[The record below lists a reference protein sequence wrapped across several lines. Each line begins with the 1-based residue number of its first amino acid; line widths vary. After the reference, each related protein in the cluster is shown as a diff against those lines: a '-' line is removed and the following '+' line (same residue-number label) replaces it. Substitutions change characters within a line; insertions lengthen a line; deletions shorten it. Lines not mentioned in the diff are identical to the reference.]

1 MHNNKFSITRGK
13 VKNVRVRKI
22 NLSELEYIAKLL
34 VEQMPGR
41 EFDEAKE
48 HTEWHLKGFSEF
60 CLVAEDK
67 NKIVGFIIS
76 HLHENALEIEELYAV
91 RGHENVFGPLI
102 TEVLNKIPKVD
113 NITMEID
120 TFHALI
126 KQLK

>member
-1 MHNNKFSITRGK
+1 MN
-13 VKNVRVRKI
+13 VRKI
-22 NLSELEYIAKLL
+22 KLSELDNISKLL
-34 VEQMPGR
+34 VELMPGR

-48 HTEWHLKGFSEF
+48 HTEWHLKGFPEF

-67 NKIVGFIIS
+67 NRIIGFIIS

-91 RGHENVFGPLI
+91 KGHESVFKPLI

-113 NITMEID
+113 NVTMEID
-120 TFHALI
+120 TFQALI